1 MTTAVSFSLETKK
14 VQQVWHERFKV
25 SRVDVQIWSW
35 TFRFYEEGGSK
46 KTDKLLETEL
56 L

>member
-14 VQQVWHERFKV
+14 W
-25 SRVDVQIWSW
+25 SRSDTNASKFHVLSW

-46 KTDKLLETEL
+46 KTDELLETEL